1 MDGGR
6 AAVPPGSATA
16 GGRSGAAQ
24 LVPLVPASFEA
35 SSGAE
40 VDSPDVLASFC
51 RRFCS
56 CFCSFFFFLASSRWR
71 FSNE

>member
-1 MDGGR
+1 
-6 AAVPPGSATA
+6 
-16 GGRSGAAQ
+16 
-24 LVPLVPASFEA
+24 
-35 SSGAE
+35 
-40 VDSPDVLASFC
+40 LASFC